1 MSRTER
7 NSGAQTPTA
16 TYKTVITP
24 NAPKKS
30 GLGDSYK
37 WRQRRNT
44 ANYYYDTD
52 EEELEFKS
60 VTEEWSDH
68 MDIDTKSVPKK
79 NLEKTFPEKPWTKE
93 VYSESFSSIRLE
105 PDQNLLNVNKKYSTI
120 SKVARRNTAKTSC
133 KDGRGTIVY

>member
-30 GLGDSYK
+30 DSYK

-52 EEELEFKS
+52 EELEFKS
-60 VTEEWSDH
+60 VTEEWSEH
-68 MDIDTKSVPKK
+68 MDDIETKSVPKK

-120 SKVARRNTAKTSC
+120 GKVARRNTAKTSC
-133 KDGRGTIVY
+133 KDGCGTILY